1 MTERTP
7 YSRAQLKREAA
18 ARHNARYEAQR
29 NRHRVEPLFRYIAR
43 LTMPESAWIE
53 HQARAARVKRRRF
66 NAHAILA
73 TTLAATANNGGFHD

>member
-7 YSRAQLKREAA
+7 YSNQSRKRQRVAES
-18 ARHNARYEAQR
+18 NARYEAKR

-43 LTMPESAWIE
+43 LTMPESAWIK
-53 HQARAARVKRRRF
+53 HQARAARAKRRRF

-73 TTLAATANNGGFHD
+73 TTLAATATNGGFHD